1 MELRHLRY
9 FLAVAEEA
17 HFRRAAERLHVSQ
30 PTLSLQVQQ
39 LERELGTALF
49 ERMGRRVRL
58 TQAGEVYRDY
68 ARRALSSLDEA
79 QVALDELEGLLRG
92 RLAVGVVQTVNA
104 YLIPAVVASFAAEHP
119 GVRLRVEELS
129 AEEIESGLADGRLD
143 LGVSFVP
150 ADGGELEAEPLFE
163 EELVLI
169 VPEGHRW
176 AGRRSVQVAE
186 LTGEPLALLPEG
198 FCTRRLTEE
207 CLQSAGVC
215 PTVAVEMN
223 SVEGLVATVRA
234 GGLGTILPALAAGGA
249 GIEAVRLERPT
260 PRRAV
265 GLLRRRGA
273 SPLRT
278 RSVFSE
284 AIKGAAHRRN
294 GVGYHT

>member
-39 LERELGTALF
+39 LEKELGTPLF

-58 TQAGEVYRDY
+58 TQAGELYRDY
-68 ARRALSSLDEA
+68 ARRALASLEEA

-104 YLIPAVVASFAAEHP
+104 YLIPPVVAGFVAEHP

-129 AEEIESGLADGRLD
+129 AEEIEDGLADGNLD

-150 ADGGELEAEPLFE
+150 ADGGDLEAEPLFE

-169 VPEGHRW
+169 VPAGHRW
-176 AGRRSVQVAE
+176 ANRRGIRAAE
-186 LTGEPLALLPEG
+186 LTEEPLALLPEG
-198 FCTRRLTEE
+198 FCTRRLAEE
-207 CLQSAGVC
+207 CFRSAGIR
-215 PTVAVEMN
+215 PIVAVEMN

-234 GGLGTILPALAAGGA
+234 GGPPTVLPALAAGGP
-249 GIEAVRLERPT
+249 GIGSLRLERPT
-260 PRRAV
+260 PRRTV
-265 GLLRRRGA
+265 GLLRRRGG

-278 RSVFSE
+278 RTAFSG
-284 AIKGAAHRRN
+284 AIKAAAVHREGAI
-294 GVGYHT
+294 T